1 MLVSATNDSYEKP
14 WDAIHCERHV
24 GYNSGMRS
32 KKENLIVARRR
43 CDDEREESCHE
54 YRPATRFTSD

>member
-1 MLVSATNDSYEKP
+1 
-14 WDAIHCERHV
+14 
-24 GYNSGMRS
+24 MRS

-54 YRPATRFTSD
+54 SRPATRCTKEKTFS